1 MRLNIQINSSNFCNI
16 DRDSLINRKDIF
28 SFSIFNSFLLFLKRE
43 NEKIIRNLNEFFG
56 TLNRQTRQYLKLII
70 FFLFYT

>member
-28 SFSIFNSFLLFLKRE
+28 HL
-43 NEKIIRNLNEFFG
+43 
-56 TLNRQTRQYLKLII
+56 I
-70 FFLFYT
+70 FFIFIFIISHLTIVTDKYADNYHFFFNF